1 MEVAVAVAA
10 AGQALRR
17 AGGKGAG
24 AEPQAR
30 ELYAR
35 RGGLGNVHCAPWP
48 VRQVRGRR
56 CGCHARPWQV

>member
-10 AGQALRR
+10 AGRALRR
-17 AGGKGAG
+17 AGGKGAR
-24 AEPQAR
+24 AEPRAR
-30 ELYAR
+30 EPCER
-35 RGGLGNVHCAPWP
+35 RGGLGNVHCARWP